1 MKTLALIIIFFTMCT
16 CVPANKSFYRSHG
29 YRVKSEPIEVASTST
44 NKIYYHP
51 SVVVVP
57 ATTRFIYNPYHY
69 NHFKRP
75 HIKKNK
81 IN

>member
-16 CVPANKSFYRSHG
+16 CVPANKSHYRSHG
-29 YRVKSEPIEVASTST
+29 YRVKPQPIAVASTST
-44 NKIYYHP
+44 NMIYYHP

-69 NHFKRP
+69 NSYKRV
-75 HIKKNK
+75 HLKRK
-81 IN
+81 IR